1 MKREFR
7 AHPLMIM
14 TIIKP
19 FLVILLI
26 PVLRGVVQ
34 YLKNGEVTR
43 ILGIEIIIFAL
54 ITLFGI
60 VRWRAFRLVCSEKN
74 VIVRDGIFAVR
85 EAVIPFN
92 GLSSVQSE
100 QSPFDYIF
108 QSVTFRINTEA
119 GSREKTDY
127 SFKLSRKDAHTV
139 SELLYGKKSGE
150 PVRFSP
156 FKIAILAAATSSAFT
171 GLLVG
176 VPILNG
182 AAKLAGI
189 GVNEVLERINAVS
202 KGFEKY
208 FPPAV
213 NTATLILLAS
223 FAVSFIYSFLRHLKF
238 RIFLN
243 EDRIEVRSGFFVM
256 LRTAFKKAS
265 VNNVMIEQTFLM
277 TVLRRYAMKV
287 NVGGYGETKSES
299 RVLAPCGKYSEIK
312 EMFGDYFPFMSSSG
326 KPNKSK
332 IGAIHFNR
340 YIFWAEIY
348 FAILIAA
355 AIYFATRFEA
365 FSLLVV
371 FATFVIGAV
380 LLYYT
385 YLCRYEY
392 KTCEARFGSAVTA
405 KSKRGLRKCRFYCP
419 KERVGE
425 IKLYRYPPD
434 MYFKTCNIKIITR
447 SETADSILVRHLDFE
462 ETKRNVFEC
471 YGITE

>member
-7 AHPLMIM
+7 AHPLMILS
-14 TIIKP
+14 IIKP

-26 PVLRGVVQ
+26 PVLRGIVQ
-34 YLKNGEVTR
+34 YLKNGVVTR
-43 ILGIEIIIFAL
+43 ILGMEIILFAL
-54 ITLFGI
+54 IALFG
-60 VRWRAFRLVCSEKN
+60 VLRWRAFKLVCSEKS
-74 VIVRDGIFAVR
+74 VTVRDGILIIR
-85 EAVIPFN
+85 EAVIPIN
-92 GLSSVQSE
+92 GLSSVQTE

-127 SFKLSRKDAHTV
+127 KFKLSRKNAHAV

-150 PVRFSP
+150 PIRFSP
-156 FKIAILAAATSSAFT
+156 VKIAILAAATSSAFT

-189 GVNEVLERINAVS
+189 GVNEVLESINAVS

-213 NTATLILLAS
+213 NTATIILLAS

-238 RIFLN
+238 RVFLN

-277 TVLRRYAMKV
+277 TMLKRYAMKV

-299 RVLAPCGKYSEIK
+299 RVLVPCGKYSEIK
-312 EMFGDYFPFMSSSG
+312 ETFGDYFPFMKYSG

-332 IGAIHFNR
+332 IGAVHFNR
-340 YIFWAEIY
+340 YIFWAEI
-348 FAILIAA
+348 FFLILIAL
-355 AIYFATRFEA
+355 AIYFATRFQE
-365 FSLLVV
+365 FSLLVI
-371 FATFVIGAV
+371 FATFVIGTV

-385 YLCRYEY
+385 YLCQHEY

-419 KERVGE
+419 KDRVGE
-425 IKLYRYPPD
+425 IKLYRFPPD
-434 MYFKTCNIKIITR
+434 MYFKTCNIKIVTR

-462 ETKRNVFEC
+462 ETKRDVFEC